1 MTFYFQG
8 LSMLQSNVGTSFLLM
23 IEWYFVVWIYHI
35 LFIIRVDGHLG
46 YLQFGAIFNTVGM
59 SMHLQVLTWLYVF
72 ISLG

>member
-23 IEWYFVVWIYHI
+23 IEWYFIVWIYHI
-35 LFIIRVDGHLG
+35 LFIIRVDGHLS
-46 YLQFGAIFNTVGM
+46 YIQFGAIFNTVDM
-59 SMHLQVLTWLYVF
+59 SMHLQVLMWLYVF

>member
-46 YLQFGAIFNTVGM
+46 YLQFGAIFNTFGM